1 MSELR
6 ALYGGSAKT
15 LYNKVKFASQLGLID
30 WIPNSESV
38 ALSELG
44 KDYIDRRD
52 PRLPLRLSERQIGLL
67 RDLVAKNPL
76 KSAVLSGIASVV
88 EATYKLA
95 ANSYPVN
102 LEKLIQFFPD
112 FVGKNLEWQTA
123 KARYNATRMYAN
135 YATDL
140 GLLAKSESALYI
152 TPMGYRFVTQLQLHK
167 GIAMISIMGVE

>member
-1 MSELR
+1 MAAVQPR
-6 ALYGGSAKT
+6 AAE
-15 LYNKVKFASQLGLID
+15 
-30 WIPNSESV
+30 P
-38 ALSELG
+38 
-44 KDYIDRRD
+44 
-52 PRLPLRLSERQIGLL
+52 
-67 RDLVAKNPL
+67 
-76 KSAVLSGIASVV
+76 
-88 EATYKLA
+88 